1 MENMSDFLTF
11 DKNEEVLRE
20 FKNIVCNPPTEQN
33 IQAFLRRK
41 SQIDKWISTLDTA
54 EYLLDNLPDVENI
67 GGTEKD
73 FRLWKAQ
80 LRSFVQREKRRKK
93 EQEEC
98 VSMSEEEKEKA
109 VQNIRTKWEYLREL
123 RKAGLSSERLENSSL
138 EEVIAYCAK
147 KTS

>member
-33 IQAFLRRK
+33 IQTFLRRK

-93 EQEEC
+93 LQEEC
-98 VSMSEEEKEKA
+98 VSMSDEEKEKA

-138 EEVIAYCAK
+138 EEVIAFCAK